1 MRGEFICQHFSNEGD
16 VCGRNS
22 DREEGCKIHWKRRQ
36 RVLCKQDGCK
46 RPTASKHGFC
56 SLHVDKYHSKEYYQR
71 KKLNALEKSA
81 LGDLSSPNFIFTSTP
96 RASRADNTRTS

>member
-1 MRGEFICQHFSNEGD
+1 MRGEFICQHLSNDED

-36 RVLCKQDGCK
+36 RALCKQDGCR

-56 SLHVDKYHSKEYYQR
+56 SLHVDKYHSKEYYHR
-71 KKLNALEKSA
+71 KKQSALKKSA
-81 LGDLSSPNFIFTSTP
+81 LGDLGGPVKFLT
-96 RASRADNTRTS
+96 